1 MSSNSITEDNNKPL
15 PDWHHH
21 PELPIKVSP
30 LFSSPFNFKN
40 IAVWFLRSWFPLSE
54 RLFIVGFAFIAWFYF
69 HPTLAEAKTIQIGW
83 ISEIFIRNLVLMT
96 LVAGGLHLYFYT
108 FRKQEDKEQFDT
120 KPFNKTH
127 KKFTFKN
134 QLHDNMFWTLASGV
148 TIWTSYEVL
157 MMWAMANGYAPI
169 LTWTESPIWF
179 IALFFVIPIWESFY
193 FYWIHRFLHVPS
205 MYKDIHSL
213 HHRNTNVGPWSGL
226 SMHPVEHVLFLG
238 SVLIHFI
245 VAASPVHIIYHL
257 QYYAL
262 SSATTH
268 TGFSGLFCKDKK
280 LLPLGTYHHQL
291 HHRYFECN
299 YGSLELPLDKWFG
312 TFHTGTVQ
320 SHEAFKQRRKEF
332 LMKKRA

>member
-1 MSSNSITEDNNKPL
+1 MI
-15 PDWHHH
+15 
-21 PELPIKVSP
+21 I
-30 LFSSPFNFKN
+30 
-40 IAVWFLRSWFPLSE
+40 
-54 RLFIVGFAFIAWFYF
+54 
-69 HPTLAEAKTIQIGW
+69 
-83 ISEIFIRNLVLMT
+83 
-96 LVAGGLHLYFYT
+96 VAGGLHLYFYT
-108 FRKQEDKEQFDT
+108 FKKQADNQQFDT

-134 QLHDNMFWTLASGV
+134 QTYDNIFWTIASGV
-148 TIWTSYEVL
+148 TLWTSYEVL
-157 MMWAMANGYAPI
+157 MLWAMANGYAPI
-169 LTWTESPIWF
+169 LTFAQHPIWF
-179 IALFFVIPIWESFY
+179 IALFFIIPIWESFY
-193 FYWIHRFLHVPS
+193 FYWIHRFLHMPA

-268 TGFSGLFCKDKK
+268 SGFSGLFIKDKK
-280 LLPLGTYHHQL
+280 LLDLGTYHHQL

-299 YGSLELPLDKWFG
+299 YGSLEIPLDKWFG
-312 TFHTGTVQ
+312 TFHEGTAQ
-320 SHEAFKQRRKEF
+320 SHELFKQRRKEY
-332 LMKKRA
+332 LMNK